1 MSKKNRIRREK
12 IEVIRNIQASTGR
25 GCYVTPKQLQY
36 IKQEVTAK
44 ILEDALARVL
54 LCAAT
59 VVDNDYGKL
68 RSRETRLKK
77 FIELAKK
84 YLEHVDNF
92 TEEMQATNEK
102 LQHEVGLE
110 IYDFK

>member
-1 MSKKNRIRREK
+1 MVKLTI
-12 IEVIRNIQASTGR
+12 
-25 GCYVTPKQLQY
+25 
-36 IKQEVTAK
+36 K

-54 LCAAT
+54 LCTAT

-68 RSRETRLKK
+68 RNRETRLKN

-92 TEEMQATNEK
+92 TAEMQTTNEK
-102 LQHEVGLE
+102 LQREVGLE